1 MTKKSDS
8 ERDASVPTEH
18 IESSIQKEKKIV
30 DEIKNHYK
38 SQKDKPFPTT
48 IHCYRVLK
56 LIGCGAFGKVALAV
70 HKLANREVAIKRIE
84 KSNLQKDQ
92 IERILAE
99 VRLMSAIRHRH
110 VIKLLEV
117 FETNKYLF
125 MVLEYAEGGDLLQH
139 INKVKAMTE
148 DEAKP
153 LFKQIVYSIA
163 HCHCRSVLHRDIKLE
178 NILIGENGDAK
189 LCDFGISQLVD
200 DPKQIVYDKSGT
212 PPYMPPESFSE
223 QGYSGFMSDIWSLGV
238 LLYTMVCGKMPFCS
252 DNLAILE

>member
-1 MTKKSDS
+1 
-8 ERDASVPTEH
+8 
-18 IESSIQKEKKIV
+18 
-30 DEIKNHYK
+30 
-38 SQKDKPFPTT
+38 
-48 IHCYRVLK
+48 
-56 LIGCGAFGKVALAV
+56 
-70 HKLANREVAIKRIE
+70 
-84 KSNLQKDQ
+84 
-92 IERILAE
+92 
-99 VRLMSAIRHRH
+99 MSAIRHRH

-178 NILIGENGDAK
+178 NILIGETGDAK

-200 DPKQIVYDKSGT
+200 NPKQIIYDKSGT
-212 PPYMPPESFSE
+212 PPYMSPETFSE

-252 DNLAILE
+252 DNLATLE